1 MRGEDQPRRPS
12 ALLAGALVGLVQL
25 LGCSSPPATP
35 SPADPPEVILAQE
48 GAPPGEDDEPEE
60 KPPTDFV
67 DFPTVDGLLPRDFVM
82 EETGGALK
90 GYLTRFYRVRS
101 QAGNEL
107 AAILNNWKS
116 AKARIV
122 QVPQHN
128 MLVITE
134 TRENMPVLEKVLEQ
148 VDVVPAQVEIE
159 ARVIAIIESDGYEYG
174 FELLVDRAPAGDT
187 LLRRYGG
194 DFNSNSFLESLTP
207 QAAPYQGA
215 NLNFASVGEV
225 VEKFGDFE
233 FIIRALESEGYAE
246 IVSSP
251 RIVCR
256 SGEKAL
262 LKTATKLPIQDFFL
276 QSTNNTR
283 ITTRYENVG
292 VTLEV
297 QPTVV
302 GRDAIT
308 VVVKPVVSNVV
319 RFELSPSGG
328 IPVPVIG
335 ERSAATK
342 VDMRNGELL
351 VIGGLLDRQ
360 VRTDQ
365 RRVPLLGSI
374 PFIGKFF
381 GSIDDSEERTNV
393 VFVLRIRILTSAE
406 KARRARAIPLTRGE
420 KVQLEEASDDDDDK

>member
-1 MRGEDQPRRPS
+1 MRRGTQRRRGAFVLC
-12 ALLAGALVGLVQL
+12 ALLALA
-25 LGCSSPPATP
+25 GCAAPEATP
-35 SPADPPEVILAQE
+35 AADPTPELILAQE
-48 GAPPGEDDEPEE
+48 GVPPGDPPGER
-60 KPPTDFV
+60 PPTDFV

-82 EETGGALK
+82 EEGEGGLK

-101 QAGNEL
+101 QAGAEL
-107 AAILNNWKS
+107 AGILNNWKS

-128 MLVITE
+128 MLIITE
-134 TRENMPVLEKVLEQ
+134 TRENMPVLERVLEQ
-148 VDVVPAQVEIE
+148 VDVVPPQVEIE

-174 FELLVDRAPAGDT
+174 FELMVDRAPAGDT

-194 DFNSNSFLESLTP
+194 MFNSNSFLESLIP
-207 QAAPYQGA
+207 SAAPYQGA
-215 NLNFASVGEV
+215 NLNFASVGDVAER
-225 VEKFGDFE
+225 FGDFE

-256 SGEKAL
+256 SGQTAL

-297 QPTVV
+297 TPQVV

-308 VVVKPVVSNVV
+308 VDVKPVVSNVV
-319 RFELSPSGG
+319 RFELNPSGG

-335 ERSAATK
+335 ERSAATR
-342 VDMRNGELL
+342 VDVRNGELL

-360 VRTDQ
+360 VSTSQ

-374 PFIGKFF
+374 PFLGKFL
-381 GSIDDSEERTNV
+381 GSIDDREERTNV

-406 KARRARAIPLTRGE
+406 KARRARSIPLTRGE
-420 KVQLEEASDDDDDK
+420 KVQLEEESDDDEDR